1 MCPINVCREDR
12 LQGQANENKFTAPGA
27 SVSSSAKRNAVGV
40 VVETPGCGPSPRFAA
55 GVCRLGGSHLRASP
69 RSIRRGQL
77 RPLDLR
83 YCKNAMGWSPRV
95 LAQCLAREG
104 EFLALYIWGRKGRG
118 GRDAGPR
125 AICPGPAAVAAAVG
139 TPSSQLAGMLT
150 SAGPSGP
157 APGGRRALRSR
168 EWELCPTTPSRT
180 GRWPL
185 RSASSSTQSGAQEHR
200 LPSFWG
206 PSNLCPFLAAANDLS
221 RVGHLSETVPH
232 PPGQER
238 CH

>member
-1 MCPINVCREDR
+1 
-12 LQGQANENKFTAPGA
+12 
-27 SVSSSAKRNAVGV
+27 
-40 VVETPGCGPSPRFAA
+40 
-55 GVCRLGGSHLRASP
+55 
-69 RSIRRGQL
+69 
-77 RPLDLR
+77 
-83 YCKNAMGWSPRV
+83 MGWSPRV

-104 EFLALYIWGRKGRG
+104 EFLALYIWGRKARG

-157 APGGRRALRSR
+157 APGGRRAPRSR

-232 PPGQER
+232 PPWSRKMSLRTMRPSDKVVPMYTLNLPQFHPFPKKPPHPPPHHQAGYHTPPLIGIKIQLP
-238 CH
+238 